1 MSSRRH
7 NRGQA
12 NPGDANVAPVGKAW
26 QKAGVAMTPPDRY
39 AKGVG
44 AHAVFLGVPKGR
56 NRSKASVRRACWRL
70 LGYLSF
76 TARSGSAS
84 GDALNQRALGGKL
97 PLSFSLHGRH
107 QCLPTSDARCAR
119 KGARFRPRPTTSS
132 SIAASPRRS
141 LRSRAA
147 PRPRS
152 TKRKRPALAEDPRRK
167 GARGPKASSI
177 GAPLRLTLLSEPPCV
192 APPGAADF
200 RRGGIDR

>member
-1 MSSRRH
+1 MVDIARLASQSARLARRLCLTVAQPQFQIQQSDPSRMSQRADSDRW
-7 NRGQA
+7 A
-12 NPGDANVAPVGKAW
+12 N
-26 QKAGVAMTPPDRY
+26 
-39 AKGVG
+39 
-44 AHAVFLGVPKGR
+44 GR
-56 NRSKASVRRACWRL
+56 NGRIARL
-70 LGYLSF
+70 PGSPREGPESAQKPSFHCEREIDF

-107 QCLPTSDARCAR
+107 QCLPTSDARSAR

-152 TKRKRPALAEDPRRK
+152 TKRKRPALAERCTPE
-167 GARGPKASSI
+167 RGSRS
-177 GAPLRLTLLSEPPCV
+177 
-192 APPGAADF
+192 
-200 RRGGIDR
+200 